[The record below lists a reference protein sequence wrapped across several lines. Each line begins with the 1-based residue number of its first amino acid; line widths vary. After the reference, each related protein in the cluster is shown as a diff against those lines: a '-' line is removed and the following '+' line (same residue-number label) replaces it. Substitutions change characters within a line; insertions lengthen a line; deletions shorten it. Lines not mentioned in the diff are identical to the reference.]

1 MRAKKDG
8 EFLNC
13 YIDKSTNE
21 AFAVVAK
28 LLGKTKTAFLE
39 EAMQNAIAPY
49 LSYDNDGPKLN
60 IREAYL
66 SEQNGA
72 GQTTFSTK
80 KKCYVVSEEKSHGT
94 VYYNIV
100 KDGQLVKVKS
110 DVVEIVDT

>member
-21 AFAVVAK
+21 TFSAVAK

-39 EAMQNAIAPY
+39 EAMQAAVAPY
-49 LSYDNDGPKLN
+49 LSYENGIPKLD
-60 IREAYL
+60 IRDAYIV
-66 SEQNGA
+66 EQNG
-72 GQTTFSTK
+72 TVSVK
-80 KKCYVVSEEKSHGT
+80 KKCYVVSEEKMRGT

-100 KDGQLVKVKS
+100 RDGRLVTVDSKE
-110 DVVEIVDT
+110 VEIVNT